1 MRRFGKQNNHYYLMK
16 NQFRL
21 TNVQDFAMIVHGD
34 FDIISDQI
42 IKNKN
47 FYEFEIF
54 EKWKSYFPFDGL
66 MLDIGANIG
75 NHSLMFHKYFPNL
88 NIWSF
93 EIHHVNFAFL
103 KKNTELYPKIN
114 CFNVGVGSCNGI
126 VRYGNGPEFNKGGV
140 SISPDGQNMNFVL
153 SLDSF
158 LFPEPVKFIKIDIEQ
173 HELSA
178 FEGMVNM
185 LKKDKPLIW
194 LEDFN
199 GQSRNYLFNLGYE
212 ILGSE
217 EATHNFLLK
226 NKF

>member
-1 MRRFGKQNNHYYLMK
+1 MK
-16 NQFRL
+16 NQFKL
-21 TNVQDFAMIVHGD
+21 TNVQDLPMIVYED
-34 FDIISDQI
+34 FDIISNEI

-54 EKWKSYFPFDGL
+54 NKWKSYFPSDGL

-93 EIHHVNFAFL
+93 EIHYVNFTFL
-103 KKNTELYPKIN
+103 RKNTELYPKIK

-126 VRYGNGPEFNKGGV
+126 VHYGNGPEFNKGGV
-140 SISPDGQNMNFVL
+140 TISPDGQNVNFVL

-158 LFPEPVKFIKIDIEQ
+158 SFPEPVKFIKIDIEQ
-173 HELSA
+173 HEFSA
-178 FEGMVNM
+178 FQGMTNM
-185 LKKDKPLIW
+185 LKKDKPIIW

-199 GQSRNYLFNLGYE
+199 GIASEYLFNLGYQ
-212 ILGSE
+212 IIDVE
-217 EATHNFLLK
+217 ENTHNYLMT